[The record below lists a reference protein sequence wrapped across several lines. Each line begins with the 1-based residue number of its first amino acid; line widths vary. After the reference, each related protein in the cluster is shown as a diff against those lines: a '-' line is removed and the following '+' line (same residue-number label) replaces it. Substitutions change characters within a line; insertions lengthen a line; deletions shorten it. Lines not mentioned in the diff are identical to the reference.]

1 MEGLQLNPPPGSY
14 DQNQQITLSYDP
26 DLYSGVIYTIDGS
39 NPSYSKVICY
49 DTSGRPFISV
59 IEDNNGNIVF
69 DGGFPKFFKA
79 KFRIV
84 GNTYYNIIGKMF
96 DPAVNNTWDTLPP
109 QGKYAVNVLNYITNK
124 SKSKKK
130 EF

>member
-69 DGGFPKFFKA
+69 DGGFPKFYKA
-79 KFRIV
+79 KWAQS
-84 GNTYYNIIGKMF
+84 GNIYTSIIGNLF
-96 DPAVNNTWDTLPP
+96 DESMTTWDSLPP

-124 SKSKKK
+124 NKKK
-130 EF
+130 SISNL